1 MNKST
6 VKRVLVF
13 VIVALLSIGPLVL
26 GFVAGVVSMVAVIVW
41 HALRLGFERG
51 FEMLREGNHATR
63 N

>member
-1 MNKST
+1 MRKST
-6 VKRVLVF
+6 VQRVLVF
-13 VIVALLSIGPLVL
+13 VIVALISLLPLVL

-51 FEMLREGNHATR
+51 FEMLREGNHAR